1 MPSIWITFVKRR
13 IRESW
18 LSLSRRITSK
28 AINNTLTFFRISRPE
43 SSGLLLTTKFYL
55 VLFVFGVTIAAV
67 YRLVTAGLKRNFGLF
82 AATPTSG
89 GIHLAR
95 AAAETTA
102 SAAFI
107 TKTLIP
113 SGWTARRATLGFI
126 GEAFGVKKLLFFSR
140 EGERFSAIGTSEGFF
155 CISH

>member
-1 MPSIWITFVKRR
+1 VKRL

-67 YRLVTAGLKRNFGLF
+67 YRLVTAGLKGNFSLF

-113 SGWTARRATLGFI
+113 SG
-126 GEAFGVKKLLFFSR
+126 
-140 EGERFSAIGTSEGFF
+140 
-155 CISH
+155 